1 MPKPIIISLSPNV
14 ESDDVRLALQTLLSP
29 GKWFDRNEVEQLEQ
43 EFARLFGDGYQA
55 IAINSGRSAQY
66 LILRALGLSKTD
78 QVLLQAFTCIAV
90 PNAVLWVGAQPVF
103 ADIDESYNLD
113 PQSVRK
119 SITPETKALIAQHTF
134 GIPADMQALRQIA
147 NEYHLVLIEDCCH
160 SLGATYQDRPVGTWG
175 DVAFFSFGRDKI
187 LSSVFGGM
195 ILCRD
200 LKLTERLR
208 QMRDALAPPSAGWV
222 AQQLFHPVV
231 LSLIIPLYN
240 LVIGK
245 ALLVLLQKLH
255 LLSKAVY
262 DAEKLTQQPSVFPR
276 QMPGGLARLARHQL
290 RKLSRFNQH
299 RRRLAELYFE
309 SLPGLS
315 IKLPPKSQGSAWLRF
330 PIQHPQRDSL
340 LAYAKQRGV
349 LLGDWYNSPIVPTR
363 DPTIAGYKIG
373 SCPNVEALAATV
385 INLPTYPVLTENQ
398 ARKVADL
405 VCEWLRITP
414 NP

>member
-1 MPKPIIISLSPNV
+1 MPNPIVISLSPNV

-29 GKWFDRNEVEQLEQ
+29 GKWFDRKEVEQLER
-43 EFARLFGDGYQA
+43 EFAGLFGEEYQA

-78 QVLLQAFTCIAV
+78 QVLIQAFTCIAV
-90 PNAVLWVGAQPVF
+90 PNAVLWVGAQPAF

-113 PQSVRK
+113 PQRVRQ

-134 GIPADMQALRQIA
+134 GIPAEMEALRQIA
-147 NEYHLVLIEDCCH
+147 NEHHLVLIEDCCH
-160 SLGATYQDRPVGTWG
+160 SLGAMYRDRPVGTWG
-175 DVAFFSFGRDKI
+175 DIAFFSFGRDKI

-195 ILCRD
+195 ILCREAAWAE
-200 LKLTERLR
+200 KLR
-208 QMRDALAPPSAGWV
+208 QMRDELAPPPAAWV
-222 AQQLFHPVV
+222 AQQLFHPVA

-245 ALLVLLQKLH
+245 VLLVLLQKLQ

-276 QMPGGLARLARHQL
+276 QMPGGLAILARHQL
-290 RKLSRFNQH
+290 RKLQRFNAH
-299 RRRLAELYFE
+299 RRRIAELYFE
-309 SLPGLS
+309 SLQGLA
-315 IKLPPKSQGSAWLRF
+315 IKLPPKSPGSAWLRF

-340 LAYAKQRGV
+340 LAFAKRRGV
-349 LLGDWYNSPIVPTR
+349 LLGDWYNSPVVPVR
-363 DPTIAGYKIG
+363 DPTIAGYKNG
-373 SCPNVEALAATV
+373 SCPTVEAAASTV

-398 ARKVADL
+398 ARKVIGL